1 VSERAARPRDRES
14 TKAVVRTARP
24 DEYDLIGRLT
34 VEVYVGGGLIAPGSP
49 YVATLADAADRA
61 AKSTLLV
68 AEHAGEVVGAV
79 AYCPEESPYADLA
92 GPGEAEFRMLA
103 VRARVRGNGI
113 GATLVRTCLDR
124 ARDAG
129 CTALRLS
136 TQQNMRA
143 AQRMYERFGFTRTAD
158 RDWAPR
164 PGLDLITYEFV
175 F

>member
-1 VSERAARPRDRES
+1 MSE
-14 TKAVVRTARP
+14 VQVRTARP

-34 VEVYVGGGLIAPGSP
+34 VEVYVGEGLVNPHSP
-49 YVATLADAADRA
+49 YVAVLRDTADRA

-68 AEHAGEVVGAV
+68 AELAGAVVGAV
-79 AYCPEESPYADLA
+79 AYCPAGTPYADLA

-103 VRARVRGNGI
+103 VRAGVRGNGI
-113 GATLVRTCLDR
+113 GATLVRACLDR
-124 ARDAG
+124 ARDTG

-136 TQQNMRA
+136 TQQNMLA

-158 RDWAPR
+158 LDWAPR
-164 PGLDLITYEFV
+164 PGIDLITYEFV

>member
-1 VSERAARPRDRES
+1 VSE
-14 TKAVVRTARP
+14 VQVRTARP

-34 VEVYVGGGLIAPGSP
+34 VEVYVGEGFIDPGSP
-49 YVATLADAADRA
+49 YVAKLSDVADRA
-61 AKSTLLV
+61 TKSTLLV
-68 AEHAGEVVGAV
+68 AELAGAVVGAV
-79 AYCPEESPYADLA
+79 AYCPAGTAYAELA

-103 VRARVRGNGI
+103 VRAHARGNGI
-113 GATLVRTCLDR
+113 GATLVRACLDR
-124 ARDAG
+124 ARAAG

-143 AQRMYERFGFTRTAD
+143 AHRMYERFGFTRTSD

-164 PGLDLITYEFV
+164 PGIDLLTYELV